1 MAVTELAWLKCAS
14 EAVTANGEEATNS
27 ALNVQDEWCARN
39 APKMPKGRE
48 NRGVGFFQQV
58 EDPTVT
64 LLTAHWES
72 VEQHKTW
79 IGSPENQ
86 TVFPALGDHF
96 QLEKTIFFHLDDV
109 ELFKKEDADGAISLL
124 EGPVISV
131 GRLTIAAKNR
141 QAFDR
146 GWNEVKGIIETFAK
160 PNAVKSGWRIEKED
174 PELEEFVLACGW
186 PSVERH
192 GEFATTEGFQKYAS
206 VLLPFITTRDIK
218 HYERIL

>member
-14 EAVTANGEEATNS
+14 EAVTTESKEATDS

-39 APKMPKGRE
+39 APNLPKARE

-72 VEQHKTW
+72 TEQHKTW
-79 IGSPENQ
+79 IESPENQ
-86 TVFPALGDHF
+86 TVFPGLGDHF
-96 QLEKTIFFHLDDV
+96 QLEKTVFFHLDDV
-109 ELFKKEDADGAISLL
+109 ELFEKPDADGEISLL
-124 EGPVISV
+124 ESPVISV

-141 QAFDR
+141 QAVGQ
-146 GWNEVKGIIETFAK
+146 GWNEVKGILETFAK
-160 PNAVKSGWRIEKED
+160 PNMVKSGWRIEKED
-174 PELEEFVLACGW
+174 QGLEEFVFACGW

-192 GEFATTEGFQKYAS
+192 GEFATTEDFQKYAS
-206 VLLPFITTRDIK
+206 ALLPFVMARDAK
-218 HYERIL
+218 HYQRIL